1 MIDRLLLPI
10 QQRLLQSPARAL
22 VWTGISADFVTLAG
36 FVLGMAAVPCLAVG
50 GYLPALGLILLNR
63 IADGLDGA
71 VARLTVPTDRGAFLD
86 IAFDFFFYAAI
97 PLGFALADP
106 AVNALPAAVL
116 VTAFVG
122 TGSSFLAFAT
132 IAAKRGQSA
141 AGYRTKGI
149 YYLGG
154 LTEGAET
161 IAVFILMCLFPDF
174 FPILAL
180 FFAAACSLTTLTRWH
195 QGWTAFTDIE
205 ATKK

>member
-1 MIDRLLLPI
+1 
-10 QQRLLQSPARAL
+10 
-22 VWTGISADFVTLAG
+22 
-36 FVLGMAAVPCLAVG
+36 VG
-50 GYLPALGLILLNR
+50 AYAPALGFILLNR

-97 PLGFALADP
+97 PLGFALASP
-106 AVNALPAAVL
+106 AVNALAASVL
-116 VTAFVG
+116 ITAFVG

-141 AGYRTKGI
+141 EGYSTKGI

-154 LTEGAET
+154 LTEGTET
-161 IAVFILMCLFPDF
+161 ILVFVLMCLFPAT

-180 FFAAACSLTTLTRWH
+180 FFAAACSLTTLTRWT
-195 QGWTAFTDIE
+195 QGWTVFANIE
-205 ATKK
+205 ATRK